1 MKPCLIFLIALISFS
16 GASAQ
21 KTPDMLEKVIAS
33 VVTVA
38 VYKTDDTKQALGFRG
53 VADQAYEKI
62 LDLSNTKTT
71 GSGFVI
77 ERNGKKY
84 VVTNAHVVENASNE
98 SDALYVF
105 SVNRTKYQ
113 MKIVGGDSFYDLAVL
128 EFITTPG
135 SEFEVVDF
143 RTEEARVGEQVFA
156 VGNPLGEYPYTV
168 TDGIVSAKN
177 RVRGGITGKFG
188 FIQSTAT
195 VIWGNSGGPLVDAN
209 GKVLGINSQIAFAQQ
224 GSTQIW
230 QPQINFALEAG
241 ISTRLINDILNN
253 KGMVKRAWIG
263 VEVVQQHDYD
273 SYLAMYGMPWV
284 QRDSLAVIKNLVP
297 NSPAEKVL
305 KGKLGAMIL
314 SVNGVEVRNVQEVL
328 GEFEKTSPGSLLKM
342 KITLNGATEEV
353 SIKTTE
359 LTTQNLEEL
368 AKFVV
373 KEHHGGLLTTDGE
386 AVILKVEKQVEDG
399 QPDPPNHEKRKGRQ
413 EEDPDKKK
421 REENLRYRGAMRE
434 ADLDEGT
441 EFKVV
446 AAGIESTNFSSIW
459 RVNKL
464 SDLGAAFRLSGLAG
478 VFNIY
483 LADPYGGDPSAVQ
496 INPSGS
502 EQIYQVTLWY

>member
-1 MKPCLIFLIALISFS
+1 MKPLFIFLLALITGS
-16 GASAQ
+16 GAIAQ
-21 KTPDMLEKVIAS
+21 KTPDMLEKVISS

-38 VYKTDDTKQALGFRG
+38 VYKTDNTKQALGFRG

-84 VVTNAHVVENASNE
+84 VITNAHVVENASNE

-128 EFITTPG
+128 EFVTPPG
-135 SEFEVVDF
+135 NEFEVVDF

-188 FIQSTAT
+188 FIQTTAT

-224 GSTQIW
+224 GTTQIW

-241 ISTRLINDILNN
+241 ISVRLINDILNN
-253 KGMVKRAWIG
+253 KGLVKRAWIG

-284 QRDSLAVIKNLVP
+284 QRDSLAVIKNLIS

-314 SVNGVEVRNVQEVL
+314 SVNGVAVRNVQEVL
-328 GEFEKTSPGSLLKM
+328 GEFEKTSPGSILKM
-342 KITLNGATEEV
+342 KISLNGATEEV
-353 SIKTTE
+353 SIKTGE
-359 LTTQNLEEL
+359 LNTQNLEDL
-368 AKFVV
+368 AKFVI

-386 AVILKVEKQVEDG
+386 AVILKVQKEEEQ
-399 QPDPPNHEKRKGRQ
+399 DPRPKRPNKEERPYK
-413 EEDPDKKK
+413 EDPERKK
-421 REENLRYRGAMRE
+421 REENLRYRGAVRE
-434 ADLDEGT
+434 ADLSNGT

-446 AAGIESTNFSSIW
+446 AGGIESTNFSSIW
-459 RVNKL
+459 RVTKL

-478 VFNIY
+478 VFNVY
-483 LADPYGGDPSAVQ
+483 LADAYGGDPTAVQ

-502 EQIYQVTLWY
+502 DQIFQVTLWY

>member
-1 MKPCLIFLIALISFS
+1 MKHFLIFLAALLTGS
-16 GASAQ
+16 GTFAQ
-21 KTPDMLEKVIAS
+21 KTPDMLEKVISS

-38 VYKTDDTKQALGFRG
+38 VYKVDDTKQALGFRG
-53 VADQAYEKI
+53 VADQAYERI

-84 VVTNAHVVENASNE
+84 IITNAHVVENATNE

-105 SVNRTKYQ
+105 SVNRTKYPV
-113 MKIVGGDSFYDLAVL
+113 KIVGGDSFYDLAVL

-135 SEFEVVDF
+135 SEIDAVDF
-143 RTEEARVGEQVFA
+143 RTEEARIGEQVFA

-188 FIQSTAT
+188 FIQTTAT

-209 GKVLGINSQIAFAQQ
+209 GKVLGINSQIAFATQ

-241 ISTRLINDILNN
+241 ISMRLINDILNN
-253 KGMVKRAWIG
+253 NGLVKRAWIG

-284 QRDSLAVIKNLVP
+284 QRDSLAVIKNLIP
-297 NSPAEKVL
+297 GSPAEKVL
-305 KGKLGAMIL
+305 VGKLGAMIL

-328 GEFEKTSPGSLLKM
+328 GEFEKTSPGSILKM
-342 KITLNGATEEV
+342 KISLNGATEEV
-353 SIKTTE
+353 SIQTTE
-359 LTTQNLEEL
+359 LTTKNLEDL

-386 AVILKVEKQVEDG
+386 AVILKIERDIEDG
-399 QPDPPNHEKRKGRQ
+399 QPDPPGERERRK
-413 EEDPDKKK
+413 EEDPDRKK

-441 EFKVV
+441 EFKIV
-446 AAGIESTNFSSIW
+446 AGGIENTNFSSIW
-459 RVNKL
+459 RVAKM

-483 LADPYGGDPSAVQ
+483 LSDANGDPTAVQ

-502 EQIYQVTLWY
+502 EQIFQVTLWY